1 VPSAGQH
8 SDHSFEI
15 GFRAVLELRAS
26 PRKEEPMIARCA
38 IPLAVLVVAA
48 STVPPVISAAAQ
60 TYPSRPITIIA
71 PYAVGGTT
79 DLIGRI
85 MAERMRA
92 AFGQPVIVENVTGAN
107 GTIGVGRVARAPG
120 DGYTLDVGQLA
131 THVTNGALYRLPYDL
146 VTDFEPIALVGSIPL
161 VIAAKKAMPASDLT
175 EFIAWLKANPNKAS
189 QGIAGVGSTTHIYGI
204 LFQKATGTRF
214 QFIPYRGIAPAV
226 LDLVAENI
234 DIVISDPISALPQVQ
249 AGTIKV
255 YAVTASHRQS
265 IMPDIP
271 TVDEAG
277 LPGFHMSNWYALFAP
292 KRTPKNIIDK
302 LNAVVVDALGDPT
315 VRARFAEQGVET
327 FPREQQTPEA
337 LRSLQK
343 AEIEK
348 WWPIIKAAN
357 IKAE

>member
-1 VPSAGQH
+1 
-8 SDHSFEI
+8 
-15 GFRAVLELRAS
+15 VLELRAS
-26 PRKEEPMIARCA
+26 PRKEGPMIARCA

-48 STVPPVISAAAQ
+48 STVPPAISAAAQ

-107 GTIGVGRVARAPG
+107 GTIGVSRVARAPG

-214 QFIPYRGIAPAV
+214 QFIPYRGVAPAV
-226 LDLVAENI
+226 LDLVAGNI
-234 DIVISDPISALPQVQ
+234 EMAIADPISALPQVQ
-249 AGTIKV
+249 AKTIKP
-255 YAVTASHRQS
+255 YAVTTSNRLS
-265 IMPDIP
+265 IMPEIP

-277 LPGFHMSNWYALFAP
+277 LPGFHMTNWYALFAP
-292 KRTPKNIIDK
+292 KRTPKNIIEK
-302 LNAVVVDALGDPT
+302 LNRVVVDALGDPA

-337 LRSLQK
+337 LRALQK
-343 AEIEK
+343 ADIEK
-348 WWPIIKAAN
+348 WWPIIKAAG